1 MGKYTKDNPDIE
13 DAKGNRA
20 SKEKAHQPKNAD
32 YAYWHKNGYPVLVG
46 DGSNPSQKARRKHRP
61 AGVPILFKID
71 ASAGDKAAIKKIA
84 EERKLEYDRL
94 YHRSRAETSSSY
106 SSRKHLGADAES
118 RKKANEAL
126 KEMKAD
132 RKKSN
137 NITKQIE
144 ELNENYAKTQ
154 QTPDGKTEISKK
166 ADSRRKAYN
175 NMSQEERKSSRG
187 KNLKKQLDKYED
199 LRRKEAAD
207 KKETKKISL
216 EVLSDKIKKLE
227 KKRLGILIGEENTER
242 SAKTIQDFVR
252 KIQKNKK
259 DTKEDKEEL
268 QKRKDKYTKIKEGG
282 LKPNEMFQKPTL
294 DAFFDGD
301 GSGLTQSNF
310 RDKMNDFATS
320 TGKFK
325 SADTLLEA
333 QQQNKKG
340 LPTDVDVLEGRDK
353 RGQPKRKYVSKLDI
367 KQIEKVD
374 NDLVERN
381 NEINRNV
388 KKFLEDKDLKGSRK
402 KIVDKILEIA
412 ETKTYGELKAFTLD
426 DLDTKYGKDKF
437 DKFAK
442 KSQRPEEIDKWNKL
456 AAREASLFYRLK
468 QAKLEQMLISQQF
481 KIRHR
486 EARDLVEDIFD
497 GFIKNGVKADLKAE
511 KEIKKQIKVA
521 AFKEEEQNKKQKEYE
536 KERDRKLEEREE
548 ERERNRK
555 PGPKKTDKN
564 LSELRMMFA
573 GYGVEYRV
581 EKKEKE
587 ALEAQKK
594 RIKEL
599 KKVQNRDKEITE
611 LFKSRVGFNVLKLD
625 KVKDN
630 FDRKKKEFDEEIEET
645 LELVKKRRDAYKD
658 LKKEL
663 SKKEVDVEGLNE
675 AIEKSNLDNKFLVE
689 GEEEQNYWKKIRN
702 LGGVNTG
709 IADLNRRDVKR
720 ALEKGGVVKAIE
732 VIDNHR
738 RGVEK
743 NVEEG
748 MKIVKTNRKKLDEYT
763 DYLFGVLEEDIKI
776 RKEKK

>member
-32 YAYWHKNGYPVLVG
+32 YAYWHKDGYPVLVG

-94 YHRSRAETSSSY
+94 YHRSRAETSKDS

-118 RKKANEAL
+118 RKKANKAL

-144 ELNENYAKTQ
+144 ELNENYAQTQ

-252 KIQKNKK
+252 KIQKNRK

-268 QKRKDKYTKIKEGG
+268 QKRKDKYTKIKEGE
-282 LKPNEMFQKPTL
+282 LKPNEMFQKNTL

-310 RDKMNDFATS
+310 RDKMDDFATNS
-320 TGKFK
+320 REFK
-325 SADTLLEA
+325 SFDTLLEA
-333 QQQNKKG
+333 QKQNKKG

-374 NDLVERN
+374 RDLVERN
-381 NEINRNV
+381 NEIDRNI
-388 KKFLEDKDLKGSRK
+388 KKFLEDKDFKGNRK
-402 KIVDKILEIA
+402 KIVDKILEVA
-412 ETKTYGELKAFTLD
+412 KTKSYSELKALTLD

-442 KSQRPEEIDKWNKL
+442 RAQRPEEIDKWNKL

-468 QAKLEQMLISQQF
+468 QAKLEQKLINDQF
-481 KIRHR
+481 KLRHR

-497 GFIKNGVKADLKAE
+497 GFIKNGVKADLKEE

-521 AFKEEEQNKKQKEYE
+521 VFKEEEENKKIREQQKKRDAEMKEKTKKDIATGKDKKLIELKEMLSKPSTAVFPTKQKE
-536 KERDRKLEEREE
+536 
-548 ERERNRK
+548 
-555 PGPKKTDKN
+555 
-564 LSELRMMFA
+564 A
-573 GYGVEYRV
+573 A
-581 EKKEKE
+581 
-587 ALEAQKK
+587 ALAAQKK

-611 LFKSRVGFNVLKLD
+611 LFKSRAEFNVLKLD

-630 FDRKKKEFDEEIEET
+630 FDRKKKEFDEKTEQT
-645 LELVKKRRDAYKD
+645 LEFVKKRRDAYKD

-675 AIEKSNLDNKFLVE
+675 AIEKSNLDNKFLVYGNE
-689 GEEEQNYWKKIRN
+689 
-702 LGGVNTG
+702 LGGVDLG
-709 IADLNRRDVKR
+709 IKKLNKYDVRR

-738 RGVEK
+738 REVEK

-763 DYLFGVLEEDIKI
+763 DYLFVVLEEDIKI

>member
-1 MGKYTKDNPDIE
+1 MGKYTRDNPDIE

-32 YAYWHKNGYPVLVG
+32 YAYWHKDGYPVLVG

-94 YHRSRAETSSSY
+94 YHRSRAKTSEES

-144 ELNENYAKTQ
+144 ELNENYATTQ
-154 QTPDGKTEISKK
+154 QIPDGKTEISKK

-252 KIQKNKK
+252 KIQKNRK

-268 QKRKDKYTKIKEGG
+268 QKRKDKYTKIKEGE
-282 LKPNEMFQKPTL
+282 LKPNEMFQKPIL

-310 RDKMNDFATS
+310 RDKMDDFATNS
-320 TGKFK
+320 REFK
-325 SADTLLEA
+325 SFDTLLEA
-333 QQQNKKG
+333 QKQNKKG

-374 NDLVERN
+374 RDLVERN
-381 NEINRNV
+381 NEIDRNV
-388 KKFLEDKDLKGSRK
+388 KKYLEDKDFKGNRK
-402 KIVDKILEIA
+402 KIVDKLLEIA
-412 ETKTYGELKAFTLD
+412 ETKSYSELKALTLD

-442 KSQRPEEIDKWNKL
+442 RAQRPEEIDKWNKL

-468 QAKLEQMLISQQF
+468 QAKLEQKLIKDQF
-481 KIRHR
+481 KLRHR

-497 GFIKNGVKADLKAE
+497 GFIKNGVKADLKEE
-511 KEIKKQIKVA
+511 KEIKKQIKIEA
-521 AFKEEEQNKKQKEYE
+521 DKEEAENKKQI
-536 KERDRKLEEREE
+536 ERQ
-548 ERERNRK
+548 
-555 PGPKKTDKN
+555 KKRDA
-564 LSELRMMFA
+564 EM
-573 GYGVEYRV
+573 
-581 EKKEKE
+581 KEKTKKDIATGKDKKLIDLKEILSKPSTAVFPTKQKE
-587 ALEAQKK
+587 AAALAAQKK

-599 KKVQNRDKEITE
+599 KKVQNRDKEITQ
-611 LFKSRVGFNVLKLD
+611 LFKSRADFNVLKVD
-625 KVKDN
+625 KIKDN
-630 FDRKKKEFDEEIEET
+630 FDRKKKEFDEKTEQT
-645 LELVKKRRDAYKD
+645 LEFVKKRRDAYKD

-675 AIEKSNLDNKFLVE
+675 AIEKSNLDNKFLVYGNE
-689 GEEEQNYWKKIRN
+689 
-702 LGGVNTG
+702 LGGVDLG
-709 IADLNRRDVKR
+709 IADLNKYDVKR

-738 RGVEK
+738 REVKK

-763 DYLFGVLEEDIKI
+763 DYLFVVLEEDIKI
-776 RKEKK
+776 RKEKNRKKSKP